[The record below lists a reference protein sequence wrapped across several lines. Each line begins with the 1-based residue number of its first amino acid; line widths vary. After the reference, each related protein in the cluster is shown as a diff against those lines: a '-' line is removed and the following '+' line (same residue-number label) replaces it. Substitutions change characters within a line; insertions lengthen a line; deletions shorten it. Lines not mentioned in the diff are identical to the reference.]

1 MKAALLLI
9 VGVIIGVAAGGYGT
23 LFAPAQPYHG
33 LQPSS
38 RLHVDR
44 MVGDLFTRGAYQQ

>member
-23 LFAPAQPYHG
+23 L
-33 LQPSS
+33 
-38 RLHVDR
+38 
-44 MVGDLFTRGAYQQ
+44 VGDLFTRGAYQQ